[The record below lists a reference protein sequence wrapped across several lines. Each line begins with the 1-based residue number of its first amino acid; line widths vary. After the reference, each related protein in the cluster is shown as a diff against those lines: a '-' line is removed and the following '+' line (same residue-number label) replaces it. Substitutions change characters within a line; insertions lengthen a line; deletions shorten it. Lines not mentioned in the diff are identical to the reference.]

1 MKRGISITLGLA
13 AYVLPALWLWW
24 QYQHVEVRPGGG
36 CGLWLLFAYFW
47 GAALAVLL
55 SGTSV
60 WLGVVGWRRLERPR
74 PFSRLVELAAF
85 ALPGVAGVAMIGLIV
100 CG

>member
-1 MKRGISITLGLA
+1 MKRRISITLGLA
-13 AYVLPALWLWW
+13 GYVFPALWLGW
-24 QYQHVEVRPGGG
+24 QYKQAEAGADG

-55 SGTSV
+55 SGASV
-60 WLGVVGWRRLERPR
+60 WLGVVGWRRLEKPR
-74 PFSRLVELAAF
+74 PFSRLAELAAF